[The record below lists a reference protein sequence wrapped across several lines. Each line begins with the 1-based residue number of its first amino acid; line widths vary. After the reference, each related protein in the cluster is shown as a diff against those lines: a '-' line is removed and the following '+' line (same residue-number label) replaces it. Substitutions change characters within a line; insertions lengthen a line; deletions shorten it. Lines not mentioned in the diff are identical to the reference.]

1 MKQINEEDQKYIAK
15 FKMFINEL
23 GCVQDAYFNDLT
35 KDLDLDEIDREF
47 LFDYIYNFINTEE
60 YPTFA
65 DYMARFPNHE
75 SENAK

>member
-1 MKQINEEDQKYIAK
+1 MKQINEEDEKYIAT

-47 LFDYIYNFINTEE
+47 LFDYIYNFSTEE

-65 DYMARFPNHE
+65 DYMANHE